1 MPPPILKKTLELIL
15 ESGNDYLVALKP
27 NQPSLYRQVES
38 IATYCKPLFPP
49 FETKAQQRGRQ
60 EKRTLTIFDAICIDA
75 QQWPQVQSLLRVDR
89 QTTCKGKTS
98 SHSAYYISSVATSAN
113 AWMQLVRG
121 HWSVENRL
129 HWPKDVVLAE
139 DDAYGKNS
147 NALLNASVF
156 RSITIN
162 LLRLNGFDSIKPALR
177 LLANQ
182 IHQIFELLQ

>member
-1 MPPPILKKTLELIL
+1 MQPTPKKTLEQVL

-27 NQPSLYRQVES
+27 NQPSLYRQVKS
-38 IATYCKPLFPP
+38 IAQHCKALFPP
-49 FETKAQQRGRQ
+49 LESDTQQRGRH
-60 EKRTLTIFDAICIDA
+60 EKRTLNVFDAASLDA
-75 QQWPQVQSLLRVDR
+75 QQWPQVRSILSVHR
-89 QTTCKGKTS
+89 QTTRKGKTS
-98 SHSAYYISSVATSAN
+98 AHTAYYISSVATSAHT
-113 AWMQLVRG
+113 WMRLVRG

-129 HWPKDVVLAE
+129 HWVKDVVLGE
-139 DDAYGKNS
+139 DNAYGINS

-182 IHQIFELLQ
+182 VHQIFQLLQ

>member
-1 MPPPILKKTLELIL
+1 M
-15 ESGNDYLVALKP
+15 ALKG

-38 IATYCKPLFPP
+38 IATHCKPLFAAL
-49 FETKAQQRGRQ
+49 ETEEQQRGRHEQ
-60 EKRTLTIFDAICIDA
+60 RTLTVFDAVSLDSE
-75 QQWPQVQSLLRVDR
+75 QWPQVQSIVRIER
-89 QTTCKGKTS
+89 QTTRQGKTR
-98 SHSAYYISSVATSAN
+98 SHTAYYISSVATSAR

-121 HWSVENRL
+121 HWSIENRL
-129 HWPKDVVLAE
+129 HWPKDVLLGE

-177 LLANQ
+177 LMANQ
-182 IHQIFELLQ
+182 IHQIFQLLQ

>member
-1 MPPPILKKTLELIL
+1 MRPTLKKTLEQIL
-15 ESGNDYLVALKP
+15 ESGNDYLVALKA

-38 IATYCKPLFPP
+38 IAQHCKALFPP
-49 FETKAQQRGRQ
+49 VETDEQQRGRY
-60 EKRTLTIFDAICIDA
+60 EKRTLRVFDAVSLDA
-75 QQWPQVQSLLRVDR
+75 EQWPQVQSIVAIDR
-89 QTTCKGKTS
+89 LTTRKGKTS
-98 SHSAYYISSVATSAN
+98 SHTAYYISSVTTSAQ
-113 AWMQLVRG
+113 AWMRLVRG

-129 HWPKDVVLAE
+129 HWPKDVVLGE
-139 DDAYGKNS
+139 DDAYGTNS

-182 IHQIFELLQ
+182 VHQIFELLQ